1 MVLDKIVAS
10 SYAPNMR
17 NVLWIKPTKNGA
29 VLYIFNKGNWR
40 PLEIVDHKGTASI
53 SDDEVSDISNLDN
66 TIQETVST
74 VIDET
79 LGDSIQEA
87 VEEAMADKEYADD
100 EDIEGLFRT

>member
-10 SYAPNMR
+10 PYAPNMR

-29 VLYIFNKGNWR
+29 VLYIFNKGNSR

-53 SDDEVSDISNLDN
+53 SDDEVSPISDLNN
-66 TIQETVST
+66 TIQETVGN
-74 VIDET
+74 VIDES

-87 VEEAMADKEYADD
+87 VEEAMENQEYAEDG
-100 EDIEGLFRT
+100 DIENLFSH